1 MESHAPKHAPKPPLY
16 TGAVR
21 NDDPEL
27 SVAHLTRYDSPQGSV
42 KIESHAGLVPGIAE
56 ALAEATE
63 LMTGLLNPEL
73 STDEDEL
80 ASKELLPDRVDEVD
94 EGEDEDEAVAEEVT
108 GEVALA
114 DMDVRGRLVELREA
128 VEDTDERLVDVVAD
142 AEVEVTEDV
151 TEPEVEAVSSSVM
164 VGVGVSSPS
173 VMVISLSSPTDV
185 ETGVS
190 SSSED
195 AELEPVIG
203 VTLADGMPMTMEVM
217 LLELG
222 LATADDDI
230 DEDDCVVIAVVVGPM
245 DLLLPGMRLR

>member
-1 MESHAPKHAPKPPLY
+1 MESHAPKQAPKPPLY